1 MRSLLIL
8 LVLASTPTLAEIY
21 RWTDAE
27 GRVHFGQRPP
37 AQAER
42 IEVRPQVVERDQQT
56 REREARS
63 ERFFQA
69 RRDEQA
75 QQQQRSAEQDAERQQ
90 RCAAL
95 KARMARLASGGTFF
109 SADESGSRRYYSDAE
124 VDAARR
130 ELRTQVDQ
138 HCD

>member
-8 LVLASTPTLAEIY
+8 LVLVATPTLAEIY

-27 GRVHFGQRPP
+27 GRIHFGQRPP

-42 IEVRPQVVERDQQT
+42 IEVRPQVIERDQQT

-90 RCAAL
+90 HITTE
-95 KARMARLASGGTFF
+95 MDPFPQSTGNPPHHH
-109 SADESGSRRYYSDAE
+109 
-124 VDAARR
+124 
-130 ELRTQVDQ
+130 RTQPP
-138 HCD
+138 

>member
-56 REREARS
+56 RERAPHVLAP
-63 ERFFQA
+63 FVA
-69 RRDEQA
+69 RR
-75 QQQQRSAEQDAERQQ
+75 
-90 RCAAL
+90 
-95 KARMARLASGGTFF
+95 ASVP
-109 SADESGSRRYYSDAE
+109 YSS
-124 VDAARR
+124 
-130 ELRTQVDQ
+130 TGQIQ
-138 HCD
+138 

>member
-8 LVLASTPTLAEIY
+8 LILVPALSNAEIY

-37 AQAER
+37 AQAEL
-42 IEVRPQVVERDQQT
+42 IEVRPQVIERDAAT

-69 RRDEQA
+69 RRDEA
-75 QQQQRSAEQDAERQQ
+75 AHQQQRRSEQSAEHEQQ
-90 RCAAL
+90 CAVL
-95 KARMARLASGGTFF
+95 RARLARLAKGGSFF
-109 SADESGSRRYYSDAE
+109 SADEKGGRRYYSDAE

-130 ELRTQVDQ
+130 ELRAQLDQ